1 MSNRSKKTVP
11 LTASLDDHDYMQPL
25 RPLPTYV
32 THRFPRR

>member
-11 LTASLDDHDYMQPL
+11 LIVILDDHDYMQPL
-25 RPLPTYV
+25 RPLPTYM